1 MEGYMPKVATNLAA
15 FIRDKTLELL
25 LEKEPEEITTR
36 DIAKACGVT
45 ATSLYYYYNDR
56 ESLFTEVKLCCI
68 EKMDKVIAERIVKLS
83 GKGSR
88 TGGRPNPLGEARV
101 GFEAFRDWAFD
112 NPRIALLIME
122 RLKPD
127 TCDDPEK
134 MKKYYR
140 STMFAK
146 ETIDKLVKTGVSD
159 SKDTL
164 LDACLCI
171 AALWGAIEFVLL
183 NRTHPQFWTR
193 RGGLHFTDNMID
205 LLLTSLVR
213 KKPVRKRPVN
223 KNDTGNETKE
233 KI

>member
-1 MEGYMPKVATNLAA
+1 MPKVATNLAI

-36 DIAKACGVT
+36 DIARACGVT

-68 EKMDKVIAERIVKLS
+68 EKMDKAISERTAKLS
-83 GKGSR
+83 GRCIKTSQ
-88 TGGRPNPLGEARV
+88 RPNPLEIARA
-101 GFEAFRDWAFD
+101 GFEAFRDWSFA

-134 MKKYYR
+134 VKKYYR
-140 STMFAK
+140 STLFAK
-146 ETIDKLVKTGVSD
+146 EIIDNLVKTGLSD

-171 AALWGAIEFVLL
+171 AALWGAIEFVLR
-183 NRTHPQFWTR
+183 NRAHPQFWTK
-193 RGGLHFTDNMID
+193 RGGLYFTDSMINMI
-205 LLLTSLVR
+205 LASLVR
-213 KKPVRKRPVN
+213 KKPLRKAPGN
-223 KNDTGNETKE
+223 KSSNRNRTKE